1 MTDTTADQIADRFD
15 NDGQN
20 FFDADGIAIMEVLDQ
35 SPAAVSEHNDHA
47 VYTFKDKSVIVVNE
61 SCWDTLTLL
70 DGAEGWGLYGS
81 SGDLYVSTDS
91 RGVIDWYAR
100 GEW

>member
-1 MTDTTADQIADRFD
+1 MTDTIADQIADRFD
-15 NDGQN
+15 NDGEN
-20 FFDADGIAIMEVLDQ
+20 FLDENDNWITEVLDR
-35 SPAAVSEHNDHA
+35 AAVGVDTHRDSTI
-47 VYTFKDKSVIVVNE
+47 YTLKDFSMIVVNE
-61 SCWDTLTLL
+61 LYWDTLTLL

-100 GEW
+100 D

>member
-20 FFDADGIAIMEVLDQ
+20 FHDADGIAIMEVLDQ

-47 VYTFKDKSVIVVNE
+47 VYTFEDKSVIVVNE
-61 SCWDTLTLL
+61 SYWDTLTLL

-91 RGVIDWYAR
+91 RGVIDWYACD
-100 GEW
+100 

>member
-1 MTDTTADQIADRFD
+1 MTDTAADKIADRFD

-20 FFDADGIAIMEVLDQ
+20 FLDENDNWITEVLDR
-35 SPAAVSEHNDHA
+35 AAVGVDTHRDSTI
-47 VYTFKDKSVIVVNE
+47 YTLKDFSMIVVNE
-61 SCWDTLTLL
+61 SYWDTLTLL

-91 RGVIDWYAR
+91 RGVID
-100 GEW
+100 

>member
-1 MTDTTADQIADRFD
+1 MTDTIADQIADRFD

-35 SPAAVSEHNDHA
+35 SPAHCDAHEDHA
-47 VYTFKDKSVIVVNE
+47 VFTFEDRSMIVVND
-61 SCWDTLTLL
+61 SYWDTLTLL

-81 SGDLYVSTDS
+81 SGDLYVRTD
-91 RGVIDWYAR
+91 RGGAIDWYACD
-100 GEW
+100 

>member
-1 MTDTTADQIADRFD
+1 MNDTIADQIADRYD

-20 FFDADGIAIMEVLDQ
+20 FFDADGIAIMETLDE
-35 SPAAVSEHNDHA
+35 SPAYCDAHNDHA

-61 SCWDTLTLL
+61 SYWDTLTHL

-81 SGDLYVSTDS
+81 SGDLYVRTDS
-91 RGVIDWYAR
+91 CGVIDWYAELNR
-100 GEW
+100 